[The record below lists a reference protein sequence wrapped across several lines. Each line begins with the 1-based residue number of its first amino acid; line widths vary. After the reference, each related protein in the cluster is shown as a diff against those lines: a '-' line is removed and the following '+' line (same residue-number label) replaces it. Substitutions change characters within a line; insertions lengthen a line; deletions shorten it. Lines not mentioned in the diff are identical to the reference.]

1 MTEHLRKADDMQ
13 KRSQDDDED
22 KSCRQIG
29 YKWREQHASDCQLCK
44 GVCHQVAS
52 KGESRPLPQ
61 SAMLLV
67 RIAHAA
73 TSASI
78 EFLCGAVSCNRCA
91 IVRRVGA
98 SRLTIAARA
107 SSANVARGPSASC
120 ISFASQRRIIA
131 DWSKQESI
139 SARARLSCAPPAER
153 NCPIRD
159 AFRNVASS
167 EASPV
172 WWR

>member
-29 YKWREQHASDCQLCK
+29 NKRREQHASDRQFCK

-52 KGESRPLPQ
+52 EGESRPLPR

-67 RIAHAA
+67 RIRHAA

-78 EFLCGAVSCNRCA
+78 ESFCGAVSRNRCA
-91 IVRRVGA
+91 IARRVVV
-98 SRLTIAARA
+98 SLLTIATRAWSA
-107 SSANVARGPSASC
+107 SSASGPSATC
-120 ISFASQRRIIA
+120 ISF
-131 DWSKQESI
+131 
-139 SARARLSCAPPAER
+139 
-153 NCPIRD
+153 
-159 AFRNVASS
+159 
-167 EASPV
+167 
-172 WWR
+172 